1 MLPGLKP
8 LDEFGV
14 LSAERPQRS
23 ETFRTN
29 ELQRFLHTL
38 LQKPSEYT
46 DAAIY
51 EGADDIFRV
60 KTPRSSPNTIVQMS
74 WRAAITCVI
83 VWHRLPTVAPDAAH
97 CERLWFDRLMSV

>member
-14 LSAERPQRS
+14 LSAESPQRS

-38 LQKPSEYT
+38 LRKPSEYT
-46 DAAIY
+46 DAAIN
-51 EGADDIFRV
+51 EGADDIFWV
-60 KTPRSSPNTIVQMS
+60 QTPRSSPNTIVHMS

-83 VWHRLPTVAPDAAH
+83 VWHRLPTVAPDAAN